1 MKVTLLLHLEQ
12 IFADRPQDAAAGL
25 KDIVQAAEAAGF
37 DACNVTDH
45 PAPAVDW
52 LQLRGH
58 DAFDPF
64 CALSFAAAATSR
76 ILLHTN
82 LVVLPY
88 RNPFITAKAAATLD
102 VLSGGRLILGVG
114 TGYLAGE
121 FAALGAD
128 HKSRGKDADE
138 AIEVLKLAWSGEP
151 VVYKGRTFDAAGN
164 LPRPRPLQRPHPR
177 IWCGGN
183 SKAAIRRAALR
194 CDGWTPFFTPPG
206 PSASH
211 LADALVT
218 IEDLGARLDLLRELR
233 AEAGR
238 DGPFD
243 ICPTSPV
250 QLSDRSADLAEQFI
264 EGARRMSDLGANW
277 MCSGVPGKGAS
288 EFVESVHWF
297 GEEVLPHLR

>member
-1 MKVTLLLHLEQ
+1 MKATLLLHLEQ
-12 IFADRPQDAAAGL
+12 VFADRPEAAAASL

-52 LQLRGH
+52 LELRGH

-64 CALSFAAAATSR
+64 CALSYIAAATSR

-82 LVVLPY
+82 LIVLPY

-102 VLSGGRLILGVG
+102 VLSGGRLIMGVG

-121 FAALGAD
+121 FSALGVD
-128 HKSRGKDADE
+128 HKSRGKDMDE
-138 AIEVLKLAWSGEP
+138 AIDVLKLAWSGDT

-164 LPRPRPLQRPHPR
+164 LPRPVPLQRPHPR

-183 SKAAIRRAALR
+183 SAAAMRRAALK
-194 CDGWTPFFTPPG
+194 CDGWSPFFVPPG

-211 LADALVT
+211 LSDALVT
-218 IEDLGARLDLLRELR
+218 IEDLAARLSQLRDLR
-233 AEAGR
+233 AENGR

-243 ICPTSPV
+243 ICLTSPV
-250 QLSDRSADLAEQFI
+250 PLTARTEEQAQQFI
-264 EGARRMSDLGANW
+264 ENAGRMAELGVDWVCA
-277 MCSGVPGKGAS
+277 GLPGKGAS

-297 GEEVLPHLR
+297 GEEVLPHIR